1 MKVRILLLVVLSFI
15 VLSVNAQSNKEKPFK
30 MGIGFS
36 GGLPVGD
43 MSEASL
49 ALGADLKVQYS
60 ITSALAI
67 TLSAGY
73 VDFPVEWQ
81 FGNAGLIPVMGGIQ
95 YNFYKK
101 IYVSAQAGVSFPS
114 QGGDSS
120 PFTFA
125 PGIGVNVSNHFDLL
139 LKYQS
144 ATEDGYNISFAGI
157 RVGLTF

>member
-1 MKVRILLLVVLSFI
+1 MKARIFLLVVLSFI
-15 VLSVNAQSNKEKPFK
+15 VLSVNAQSDKDKPFK
-30 MGIGFS
+30 MGIGFL
-36 GGLPVGD
+36 GGIPVGD
-43 MSEASL
+43 MSETSL
-49 ALGADLKVQYS
+49 ALGADLKAQYS
-60 ITSALAI
+60 ITSSLAV

-73 VDFPVEWQ
+73 VDFPVDWQ
-81 FGNAGLIPVMGGIQ
+81 FGDAGLIPVMGGIQ

-101 IYVSAQAGVSFPS
+101 LYFSAQAGVSIPS

-125 PGIGVNVSNHFDLL
+125 PGIGVNVTKHFDLL

-144 ATEDGYNISFAGI
+144 AMEDGYSISFVGL